1 MEKIKWLILA
11 AGEGK
16 RMKSSIPKVFHKV
29 AGVPILFR
37 LLKIAENLNIE
48 TGVVLGKNI
57 ETARNFLKNR
67 QIKIYEQKER
77 LGTAHAVMCA
87 EEFYSNPEGY
97 TLITPG
103 DIPLLEKRD
112 IENFLNFAFERK
124 AEAAILAFYAK
135 NPYGYGRVFE
145 IDGEFFNIVE
155 EKDASEEE
163 KKNNLVN
170 SGIYLFKNKHLIE
183 NLKEISNDNAQNE
196 YYLTDLPAILKHKG
210 IYVAVFKTEK
220 EENFLGVNTRKQLS
234 ETDFIAVSRNIE
246 RLMENGIT
254 IYQPETV
261 RIEDNVEIGKDTV
274 IYPHTVIET
283 GARIGENCLIKSG
296 CVIIDSEI
304 EDNTVIYEYSHLEG
318 VKVGQNCKIGP
329 FARLRP
335 DTITEENVK
344 IGNFVETKKAVLKEG
359 VKASHLSYLGDC
371 EIGKNSNIGAG
382 TITCNYDGE
391 RKHRTEI
398 GENCFI
404 GSDTQLVAP
413 VRIGDFS
420 YIGAGS
426 TITNDVPE
434 CSLALSRTKQRIIKD
449 WPKKKG
455 KKCRN

>member
-1 MEKIKWLILA
+1 MRKIKWLILA

-16 RMKSSIPKVFHKV
+16 RMKSSLPKVFHKV
-29 AGVPILFR
+29 AGVPMLFR
-37 LLKIAENLNIE
+37 LLNIADKLNIE

-57 ETARNFLKNR
+57 EIAKEFLKNHS
-67 QIKIYEQKER
+67 IKIYEQKER

-87 EEFYSNPEGY
+87 EEFYSNPEEF

-103 DIPLLEKRD
+103 DIPLLEKED
-112 IENFLNFAFERK
+112 VENFVNFAFDRK
-124 AEAAILAFYAK
+124 AEAAILSFYAS
-135 NPYGYGRVFE
+135 NPQGYGRVFE

-155 EKDASEEE
+155 EKDANEEE

-210 IYVAVFKTEK
+210 IYVAVCKTEK
-220 EENFLGVNTRKQLS
+220 EKNFLGVNNRKQLAK
-234 ETDFIAVSRNIE
+234 TDSIAISRNRE
-246 RLMENGIT
+246 YFMDEGIT

-261 RIEDNVEIGKDTV
+261 RIEDNVEIGKDTI
-274 IYPHTVIET
+274 IYPGCVIET
-283 GARIGENCLIKSG
+283 GTKIGENCLIKTG
-296 CVIIDSEI
+296 AVIINSEI
-304 EDNTVIYEYSHLEG
+304 GNNTAIYEYSHIEG
-318 VKVGQNCKIGP
+318 TKIGQNCNIGP
-329 FARLRP
+329 FARLRQG
-335 DTITEENVK
+335 TVAEESVK

-371 EIGKNSNIGAG
+371 EIGKETNIGAG

-398 GENCFI
+398 GEKCFI

-413 VRIGDFS
+413 VKIGDFS

-426 TITNDVPE
+426 TITSDVPE
-434 CSLALSRTKQRIIKD
+434 CSLALSRVKQKVIKD